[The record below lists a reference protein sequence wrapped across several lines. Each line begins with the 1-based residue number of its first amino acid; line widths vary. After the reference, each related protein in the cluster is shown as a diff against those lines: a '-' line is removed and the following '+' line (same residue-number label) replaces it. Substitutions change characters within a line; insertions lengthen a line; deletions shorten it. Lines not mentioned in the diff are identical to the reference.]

1 MKEEELLLFKEELAK
16 IKASRNGLLGL
27 GILIAILGIITSLI
41 YVDAEAYEV
50 ATGTGTFTLLP
61 EIILI
66 VSFAIAIICCII
78 AELKYIAEFKIWERL
93 PRQIKGVKKE

>member
-41 YVDAEAYEV
+41 YVEAEAYEV
-50 ATGTGTFTLLP
+50 ATGTGTTFTLLP
-61 EIILI
+61 EIIVI

-78 AELKYIAEFKIWERL
+78 AELKYGKDYRDKLKELKKSG
-93 PRQIKGVKKE
+93 KG

>member
-1 MKEEELLLFKEELAK
+1 M
-16 IKASRNGLLGL
+16 
-27 GILIAILGIITSLI
+27 SLI
-41 YVDAEAYEV
+41 YVEAEAYEV
-50 ATGTGTFTLLP
+50 ALLP